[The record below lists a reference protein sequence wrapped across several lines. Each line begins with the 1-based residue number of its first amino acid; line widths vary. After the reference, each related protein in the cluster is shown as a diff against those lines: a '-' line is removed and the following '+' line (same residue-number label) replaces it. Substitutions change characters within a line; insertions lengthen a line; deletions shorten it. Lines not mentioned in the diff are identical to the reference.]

1 MTNLPKGRYP
11 MKKHCIFK
19 VFISILIA
27 VYLLTLLPFAIYGD
41 SVLMSYMQ
49 ILYPINP
56 IIVYVTEKI
65 YILEFMQSLLL
76 DIAIV
81 SILFSAII
89 TAFIYVLSITLK
101 KYLHK
106 YPGNDYIKVKK
117 TQLSKILCTGKV
129 FFYFFCRALPFTII
143 SLYNYRKWQI
153 L

>member
-1 MTNLPKGRYP
+1 
-11 MKKHCIFK
+11 
-19 VFISILIA
+19 
-27 VYLLTLLPFAIYGD
+27 
-41 SVLMSYMQ
+41 
-49 ILYPINP
+49 
-56 IIVYVTEKI
+56 
-65 YILEFMQSLLL
+65 MQSLLL

-129 FFYFFCRALPFTII
+129 FFYFFAGLCLLQLFPYIIIGNGRFYEDFFKIFHYYITYPFSLMSTHIASSPHYQFEQSVFLTIYI
-143 SLYNYRKWQI
+143 A
-153 L
+153 